1 MFSLREFYTFI
12 IELQKE
18 DILKD
23 DIDLGEGETTVLQ
36 QMSYNERADS
46 D

>member
-36 QMSYNERADS
+36 QMSYNNITPYL
-46 D
+46 

>member
-36 QMSYNERADS
+36 QMSYNNIKP
-46 D
+46 